1 MVTQMPIFGWVARE
15 LIRKSW
21 NHGLRRTHPQPF
33 ERNETSGTEAKD
45 MALFMVAM
53 SGTADA
59 RKEAVMMQRCE
70 KEKAHG

>member
-1 MVTQMPIFGWVARE
+1 MVTQMPILGWVARE

-21 NHGLRRTHPQPF
+21 NHGLRPTHPQPF

-59 RKEAVMMQRCE
+59 RKEAVMI
-70 KEKAHG
+70 AL